1 VAEVEEILLELPEL
15 SAEKVLLMPQGRT
28 AAELAAHAGWVPQVC
43 AERGWTYCPRR
54 QIEWFGPVRG
64 T

>member
-1 VAEVEEILLELPEL
+1 
-15 SAEKVLLMPQGRT
+15 VLLMPQGVDVESLERRREWLEPYCR
-28 AAELAAHAGWVPQVC
+28 AAGF
-43 AERGWTYCPRR
+43 GFCPRR